1 MPSEHPGQGKLH
13 RRNVYLTDSCQDKLN
28 NQRYNSP
35 WPKEI
40 PPPTFEVY
48 HPSHTTIQFYHS
60 KYIWKAPSDCWT
72 SHTTMEPTPADP
84 HQQQPT
90 PPNTPCRGHLEQKD
104 QHNTNTPSTLT
115 MEYPLFRNPST
126 NTKHDQ
132 IAIRINSA
140 TPTVLSKC
148 RPFRPNR

>member
-1 MPSEHPGQGKLH
+1 MAKENYIAAMSTSLTAAKTSPTIKDTILHGLKKYLHLPSKF
-13 RRNVYLTDSCQDKLN
+13 N
-28 NQRYNSP
+28 
-35 WPKEI
+35 
-40 PPPTFEVY
+40 
-48 HPSHTTIQFYHS
+48 HPSHTTILFYHS
-60 KYIWKAPSDCWT
+60 EYIWMAPSDCWT